1 MNPDIFFEL
10 AIDGESPWWRMLL
23 DGLQFTLGVAL
34 WAWLLAMS
42 LGAVIGVMR
51 TLPRPWLARC
61 GDAWVELFRNVPLI
75 VQFFVWYFVLPGLF
89 LPLKVWVTA
98 LDPTQHQF
106 ITSILC
112 LGLFTSA
119 RIAEQVKA
127 GLQALPTSQRSAGL
141 ALGLTEWQ
149 TYRYV
154 RLPMAFRIIIPPLT
168 SDTMSLIK
176 NTSVAYSIGLTELFF
191 RTREMG
197 ELTFRYFEAFA
208 AATVIYIVISMLANR
223 VMAALERHVRV
234 PGYIGGGR

>member
-42 LGAVIGVMR
+42 LGAVIGVVR

-98 LDPTQHQF
+98 LDPTKHQF

-112 LGLFTSA
+112 LGLSRRPELPSRSKLDSRRCPRVSA
-119 RIAEQVKA
+119 RRA
-127 GLQALPTSQRSAGL
+127 SRL
-141 ALGLTEWQ
+141 A
-149 TYRYV
+149 
-154 RLPMAFRIIIPPLT
+154 
-168 SDTMSLIK
+168 
-176 NTSVAYSIGLTELFF
+176 
-191 RTREMG
+191 
-197 ELTFRYFEAFA
+197 
-208 AATVIYIVISMLANR
+208 
-223 VMAALERHVRV
+223 
-234 PGYIGGGR
+234 